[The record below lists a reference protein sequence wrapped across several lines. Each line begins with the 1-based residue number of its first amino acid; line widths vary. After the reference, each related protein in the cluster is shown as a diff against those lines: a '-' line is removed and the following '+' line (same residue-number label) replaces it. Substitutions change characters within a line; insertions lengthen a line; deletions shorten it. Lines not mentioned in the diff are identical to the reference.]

1 MAGAQDQR
9 RSYRARDDYGG
20 SLGDDL
26 AATNDRLDELTQQ
39 LERLGYTSADR
50 ARAGAGGVDERPSAQ
65 VANALAQLDQR
76 LDQVIGESRVA
87 AGQDDR
93 GSPSASPPPSQPSP
107 PAPVTPA
114 HDPLP
119 TGLHRLSRASARLMA
134 AFLLPPRRNRRRSHP
149 HPWRRSQNRPPD
161 RTPPSCNSNSAR
173 SIRRSPRCID
183 PANRRSRRYA
193 AISLESAG
201 C

>member
-114 HDPLP
+114 HDPANWAAQIIARQRALDGGIP
-119 TGLHRLSRASARLMA
+119 AAAPSEPPPVASAPVA
-134 AFLLPPRRNRRRSHP
+134 AQPKS
-149 HPWRRSQNRPPD
+149 PPD

-173 SIRRSPRCID
+173 SIRGSPRCID